1 MRTTGVH
8 LYSWWEIEKKK
19 ITIQLSH
26 PFVIRVESKT
36 LRPAIT
42 VSLQTGVAFFLNDLI
57 RPPSEF
63 SNSRRH
69 NEDAIKTRTG
79 FRCLR
84 ERGQLESS
92 CYGQYYLKNKSKRMG
107 TVIRGLWSLGEDS
120 FNTGPQRDRSLCSF
134 STYPPNI
141 GAGSPE
147 CTVDVHRLVP
157 KERITTA
164 LCIQALQKEQY
175 LKITCTSSLS
185 ALIKL
190 LVNMSSG
197 IHESSPR

>member
-1 MRTTGVH
+1 MGDR
-8 LYSWWEIEKKK
+8 KKK
-19 ITIQLSH
+19 IIIQLSH

-42 VSLQTGVAFFLNDLI
+42 VSLQTGVVFFLNDLI

-107 TVIRGLWSLGEDS
+107 TVIRVLWSLGEDS
-120 FNTGPQRDRSLCSF
+120 FNTGPQRDRSLCFLYLPSQHWGRL
-134 STYPPNI
+134 PR
-141 GAGSPE
+141 
-147 CTVDVHRLVP
+147 VHRRRASTGTKRRNHNSTLYSGSA
-157 KERITTA
+157 KRAIF
-164 LCIQALQKEQY
+164 KDHMY
-175 LKITCTSSLS
+175 FLS
-185 ALIKL
+185 FCFD
-190 LVNMSSG
+190 
-197 IHESSPR
+197 